1 MGDQTDERANPLAP
15 RSLCDKI
22 SQLVKDA
29 GQLGNL
35 KRGANESTKA
45 VNRNLAKLVVIAA
58 DTKPLEIVLHL
69 PLLCEEKSIAFV
81 YVPSKSDLGRDSS
94 STRNATAVAIL
105 GEDKRYGGS
114 SELMKKVEAVVSEVE
129 QLILQGGGD
138 EN

>member
-1 MGDQTDERANPLAP
+1 MIDDRARPLALP
-15 RSLCDKI
+15 KLVEKI

-29 GQLGNL
+29 GTAGNL

-81 YVPSKSDLGRDSS
+81 FVPSKSDLGRDAS
-94 STRNATAVAIL
+94 STRNACAVAIM
-105 GEDKRYGGS
+105 GDGNV
-114 SELMKKVEAVVSEVE
+114 ELEKKLDAIVAEVE
-129 QLILQGGGD
+129 QLVLGNM
-138 EN
+138 E